1 MTSRVILLVG
11 CSGSG
16 KSTYAQQQ
24 FPGAPIVSAD
34 HHFERMAERFK
45 RTYDQVF
52 DVMQLRDAHSQCEE
66 EFLAAIARN
75 PPIVVV
81 DNTNVRGVDQRR
93 YAKKAKACGNDTELH
108 VFSPWLHGDPAPSQN
123 EILSYVRLCHGR
135 SVHGVPLE
143 VVGKQFGQLELPSGI
158 YLAGRP
164 PKHLRPMPPPTEAR
178 GGNHGIRS

>member
-11 CSGSG
+11 CAGSG

-34 HHFERMAERFK
+34 HYFERMAVRFK
-45 RTYDQVF
+45 RTYGQVF
-52 DVMQLRDAHSQCEE
+52 DVRQLRDAHSQCER

-75 PPIVVV
+75 APIVIV

-93 YAKKAKACGNDTELH
+93 YAKKAKALECETELH
-108 VFSPWLHGDPAPSQN
+108 VFSPWLYRDPAPSPK

-135 SVHGVPLE
+135 SLHGVPLE
-143 VVGKQFGQLELPSGI
+143 IVAKQFSELELPSGV
-158 YLAGRP
+158 YLAGKP
-164 PKHLRPMPPPTEAR
+164 PQYIRPMPLLPWAR
-178 GGNHGIRS
+178 GGSPRI

>member
-16 KSTYAQQQ
+16 KSTYARQQ

-75 PPIVVV
+75 APIVVV

-93 YAKKAKACGNDTELH
+93 YAKKAKALGCETELH
-108 VFSPWLHGDPAPSQN
+108 VFSPWLHGDQAPSQD
-123 EILSYVRLCHGR
+123 EIFSYVRLCHGR

-143 VVGKQFGQLELPSGI
+143 VVGKQFSQLELPSGI
-158 YLAGRP
+158 YLAVKP
-164 PKHLRPMPPPTEAR
+164 PQFLYPMPVLPEAS
-178 GGNHGIRS
+178 GGMLARV